1 MVKNVKKKIKKTVC
15 LVLTVALLSV
25 SGCAVPFLH
34 GEGEASVPSPD
45 SVDIGFVPAGP
56 ESYDSADTAI
66 LTDRNEK
73 ENQVTFLNL
82 DLGRKYTLSM
92 DGTTRLYDKY
102 GEAVSIEQI
111 QKGDIVDITF
121 LKSEKHLTSMQL
133 STQSWSYSDVAWYE
147 INMLKGEVSIGEEIY
162 KLTSNTQFLSQGR
175 EIESID
181 LNSADVL
188 SFQGLGNQ
196 VLSVRVEKGHG
207 YLRLTN
213 DEKFVGGWIEV
224 GESLIQRI
232 TDDMLLLV
240 PEGSYRVNIT
250 NKGGGGIKNVEIS
263 RNEETVLDIG
273 DLEIPEPQTGM
284 VFFSLT
290 PSDAQLYIDGEQVD
304 ASGPVTLEY
313 GLHQMIVRAEGYQS
327 ITQYI
332 RVAQESASYDIEM
345 ESAGAEIGEEESST
359 ESDSG
364 MQEPVTDYYKVY
376 IDAPEKAE
384 VYVDGHY
391 VGISPCSFR
400 KSEGTHVIILRREGY
415 ETRSYTVQIDNAEKD
430 MSYSFADLLKYD
442 SDADKSPAPGATA
455 SPTPA
460 PGATASPTPTPVP
473 DTSASPPPAAGQSPS
488 PTPVSPPRPSADSGV

>member
-1 MVKNVKKKIKKTVC
+1 MKKSMVKNVKKKIKKTVC
-15 LVLTVALLSV
+15 LVVTAASLSV

-359 ESDSG
+359 ENDSS
-364 MQEPVTDYYKVY
+364 MQEPEKV
-376 IDAPEKAE
+376 E
-384 VYVDGHY
+384 VYLDGHY

-455 SPTPA
+455 SPTP
-460 PGATASPTPTPVP
+460 TPVP
-473 DTSASPPPAAGQSPS
+473 DTTASPPPAAGQSPS